1 MGELIKFPNCR
12 EISSEAGRRISKRTT
27 KASYWV
33 RRWSEIHKTLCEE
46 DPNDADPVL
55 FEDSSLY
62 LDNWLYDRN
71 RSAIKARGF

>member
-1 MGELIKFPNCR
+1 MGKLIKFPNCK
-12 EISSEAGRRISKRTT
+12 EISPEANRRISARTR